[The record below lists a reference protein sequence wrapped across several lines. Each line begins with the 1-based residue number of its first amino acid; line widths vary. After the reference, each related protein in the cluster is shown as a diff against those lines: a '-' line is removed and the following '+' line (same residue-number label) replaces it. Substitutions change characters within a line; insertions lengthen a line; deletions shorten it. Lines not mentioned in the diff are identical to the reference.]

1 MIYAMSDL
9 HGCYDLYIKMLE
21 KINFS
26 DTDTLYILGDVI
38 DRGEDGIKIL
48 LDMMKRKNVIPLL
61 GNHDY
66 TCAYLLKRLKSKAT
80 EELKEIFKD
89 WLSDG
94 GMTTYQA
101 FKKLEEKEKQ
111 DIIEYLNCFSIF
123 EELETQNGSFFL
135 SHTVPSKEMMENFE
149 NIDWHELIVG
159 HCEYDKVY
167 FEDKYIVTGHTPTAL
182 IDFTSKGKIFEMN
195 NHIAIDCGAVFC
207 GTLGCICLDT
217 LEKFYVSENQQS

>member
-1 MIYAMSDL
+1 MSDI

-26 DTDTLYILGDVI
+26 ENDTLYIVGDVI

-48 LDMMKRKNVIPLL
+48 FDMMKRKNVVPIL

-66 TCAYLLKRLKSKAT
+66 TCAYLLKRLKTKAT

-89 WLSDG
+89 WLADG
-94 GMTTYQA
+94 GLPTYQA
-101 FKKLEEKEKQ
+101 FKVLDENDRKE
-111 DIIEYLNCFSIF
+111 IIEYLKCFSIF
-123 EELETQNGSFFL
+123 EEIETQSGKFFL
-135 SHTVPSKEMMENFE
+135 SHTVPSKETMEDFDNM
-149 NIDWHELIVG
+149 DWKELIVG
-159 HCEYDKVY
+159 HCEYDTVY

-182 IDFTSKGKIFEMN
+182 IDFTCKGKIFEQN
-195 NHIAIDCGAVFC
+195 NHIAIDCGAVFT

-217 LEKFYVSENQQS
+217 LEKFYVNNLPEADY

>member
-26 DTDTLYILGDVI
+26 EKDTLYILGDVI
-38 DRGEDGIKIL
+38 DRGDGGIKIL
-48 LDMMKRKNVIPLL
+48 LDMMERKNIIPLL

-80 EELKEIFKD
+80 PELKEIFKD
-89 WLSDG
+89 WLNDG
-94 GMTTYQA
+94 GLTTYQE
-101 FKKLEEKEKQ
+101 FKKLSGSDK
-111 DIIEYLNCFSIF
+111 DRIIDYLNSFLVF
-123 EELETQNGSFFL
+123 EELETQSGKFFL
-135 SHTVPSKEMMENFE
+135 SHTIPPKERMMDFE
-149 NIDWHELIVG
+149 NIDWRELITG
-159 HCEYDKVY
+159 RTDYDEKY
-167 FEDKYIVTGHTPTAL
+167 FDDKYLVSGHTPTAL
-182 IDFTSKGKIFEMN
+182 IDFTSKGKILEIN

-217 LEKFYVSENQQS
+217 MEKFYMSE

>member
-9 HGCYDLYIKMLE
+9 HGCDDLYFKMLE

-26 DTDTLYILGDVI
+26 DNDTLYILGDVI
-38 DRGEDGIKIL
+38 DRGDGGIKIL
-48 LDMMKRKNVIPLL
+48 LDMMKRKNVIPIL

-66 TCAYLLKRLKSKAT
+66 TCAYLLKRLKCKAT

-89 WLSDG
+89 WLNDG
-94 GMTTYQA
+94 GLVTYQEY
-101 FKKLEEKEKQ
+101 KKLDEETKKE
-111 DIIEYLNCFSIF
+111 IVEYLNCFSIF
-123 EELETQNGSFFL
+123 EEIETQSGSFFL
-135 SHTVPSKEMMENFE
+135 SHTVPSKEMMSDFD

-159 HCEYDKVY
+159 HQEYDQVY
-167 FEDKYIVTGHTPTAL
+167 FEDKYIVTGHTPTGL

-195 NHIAIDCGAVFC
+195 NNIAIDCGAVFC

-217 LEKFYVSENQQS
+217 MEKFYVSIEK

>member
-9 HGCYDLYIKMLE
+9 HGCYEKYIKMLE

-38 DRGEDGIKIL
+38 DRGDGGIKIL
-48 LDMMKRKNVIPLL
+48 FDMMKRKNVIPLL

-66 TCAYLLKRLKSKAT
+66 TASVLLSKLKRKANS
-80 EELKEIFKD
+80 EILEIFKA

-94 GMTTYQA
+94 GLPTYQA
-101 FKKLEEKEKQ
+101 YKKLSENEKKEILEFF
-111 DIIEYLNCFSIF
+111 DCFSVF
-123 EELETQNGSFFL
+123 EELEIQGRKFFL
-135 SHTVPSKEMMENFE
+135 SHTVPSKEMMQDFY
-149 NIDWHELIVG
+149 NIDWQELIVG
-159 HCEYDKVY
+159 ECEYDKVY

-182 IDFTSKGKIFEMN
+182 IDYRYKGKIFEYN
-195 NHIAIDCGAVFC
+195 NHIAIDCGAVFT

-217 LEKFYVSENQQS
+217 LEKFYVD

>member
-1 MIYAMSDL
+1 MIYVMSDL

-21 KINFS
+21 KISFS

-38 DRGEDGIKIL
+38 DRGDGGIKIL
-48 LDMMKRKNVIPLL
+48 FDMMKRKNVIPLL

-66 TCAYLLKRLKSKAT
+66 TCSYLLQRLKCKST
-80 EELKEIFKD
+80 EELKAIFKD

-94 GMTTYQA
+94 GLATYQEY
-101 FKKLEEKEKQ
+101 KKLSEQ
-111 DIIEYLNCFSIF
+111 DKREVIEYFKCFSIF
-123 EELETQNGSFFL
+123 QEIEIQGRRFFM
-135 SHTVPSKEMMENFE
+135 SHTVPSKEMMQDFD

-159 HCEYDKVY
+159 ECEYDNVY

-182 IDFTSKGKIFEMN
+182 IDFQCKGKIFEYN
-195 NHIAIDCGAVFC
+195 NHIAIDCGAVFT

-217 LEKFYVSENQQS
+217 LEKFYVE